1 MFKFFSLFIVTCT
14 LVLVGCEASTTPETV
29 TTNEDDIARYE
40 AMIEA
45 DQGLRRPIRLTT
57 TPSEIFVF
65 SYTRRF

>member
-45 DQGLRRPIRLTT
+45 DQEATEADT
-57 TPSEIFVF
+57 ADDDSQ
-65 SYTRRF
+65 